1 MKKTT
6 QLGCIAFVFLLLSVT
21 ACTKNPS
28 AKIYNMWRLEDFIKP
43 SLDSAMLAKVDAQ
56 GVIYTFSKDGKYSV
70 SGAINSV
77 GTFEINEECTHLI
90 TTEDGEITTYE
101 VQLKNSMLKLSK
113 AEESMIFKVKQ

>member
-1 MKKTT
+1 M
-6 QLGCIAFVFLLLSVT
+6 GCIAFVFLLLSVT
-21 ACTKNPS
+21 ACTKTPS

-43 SLDSAMLAKVDAQ
+43 SLDSAMLAKVDVQ

-77 GTFEINEECTHLI
+77 GTFEINEEGTHLI

-101 VQLKNSMLKLSK
+101 VQLTNSLLKLSK